1 VNKFLIAAAAALF
14 SANSFAAIALS
25 GEYTGTLNDSG
36 VYTQDLAT
44 TLVGSSAAGAVTVT
58 LDETMAVDDLYV
70 ESTLAGVKFKLG
82 DWSGTDAD
90 FSKLNASTTVGPAT
104 VGVTQVSGGAT
115 TFDAGMTLAGVK
127 VDVTNIT
134 NTARS
139 TTASAKVAGFSV
151 DVEHAKVGTDHQLQL
166 GASRTIMAS
175 TDANG
180 VTSGGWTIS
189 VDRGQNAARD
199 AYEDGAMGGSISTSV
214 AGIGTVKGEVSNS
227 KTDVKTYGLS
237 VTSGIF
243 TGSWDKVGSADG
255 ALSLKAVVKF

>member
-1 VNKFLIAAAAALF
+1 MKQIIAAMAAMVI
-14 SANSFAAIALS
+14 SASSIAGVSLS
-25 GEYTGTLNDSG
+25 GKYTGTLNDAG
-36 VYTQDLAT
+36 VYAQDLET

-58 LDETMAVDDLYV
+58 LDEAFAVDDMYV
-70 ESTLAGVKFKLG
+70 ESTLAGVKLKLG

-104 VGVTQVSGGAT
+104 VGATQVSGGAT

-134 NTARS
+134 NVARS
-139 TTASAKVAGFSV
+139 TKASASVAGFSV

-166 GASRTIMAS
+166 GASRTILS
-175 TDANG
+175 TTDANG
-180 VTSGGWTIS
+180 VSSGGWTVS

-199 AYEDGAMGGSISTSV
+199 AYEDGAMGGSVSTSV
-214 AGIGTVKGEVSNS
+214 AGIGSVKAKVSNS

-243 TGSWDKVGSADG
+243 TGAWDKVGSADG
-255 ALSLKAVVKF
+255 SLSLKAVVSF

>member
-1 VNKFLIAAAAALF
+1 MAALAALF

-25 GEYTGTLNDSG
+25 GEYTGTFNDSG
-36 VYTQDLAT
+36 VYTQDLTT

-58 LDETMAVDDLYV
+58 LDESFAVDDMYV
-70 ESTLAGVKFKLG
+70 ESTLAGVKLKLG
-82 DWSGTDAD
+82 EVDDVTSIGAT
-90 FSKLNASTTVGPAT
+90 TTVGPAS
-104 VGVTQVSGGAT
+104 VGVNQVSGGSM
-115 TFDAGMTLAGVK
+115 TFDAGMTVAGIAVSLT
-127 VDVTNIT
+127 DIT
-134 NTARS
+134 NDTRS
-139 TTASAKVAGFSV
+139 TKASASVAGFSV
-151 DVEHAKVGTDHQLQL
+151 SAEHAKSGTDHQLQL
-166 GASRTIMAS
+166 SASRTIMAS

-189 VDRGQNAARD
+189 VDRGQNADRD
-199 AYEDGAMGGSISTSV
+199 AYEDGAIGGSISTSI

-255 ALSLKAVVKF
+255 ALSLKAVVAF

>member
-1 VNKFLIAAAAALF
+1 MYA
-14 SANSFAAIALS
+14 
-25 GEYTGTLNDSG
+25 
-36 VYTQDLAT
+36 QDLET

-58 LDETMAVDDLYV
+58 LDEAFAVDDMYV
-70 ESTLAGVKFKLG
+70 ETSMAGVKFKLG

-139 TTASAKVAGFSV
+139 TAASATVAGFGV
-151 DVEHAKVGTDHQLQL
+151 AVEHAKVGTTHQLETSLQEL
-166 GASRTIMAS
+166 FFLLLTLMALQVVVGLFLL
-175 TDANG
+175 T
-180 VTSGGWTIS
+180 VIKTLLVMRLKMVQW
-189 VDRGQNAARD
+189 VVQ
-199 AYEDGAMGGSISTSV
+199 YLTSV
-214 AGIGTVKGEVSNS
+214 AGIGTVKAEVSNS
-227 KTDVKTYGLS
+227 KTKVKTYGLS

-243 TGSWDKVGSADG
+243 TGAWDKVGSADG
-255 ALSLKAVVKF
+255 SLSLKAVVSF

>member
-1 VNKFLIAAAAALF
+1 MAALF

-82 DWSGTDAD
+82 DWSGTSAD

-104 VGVTQVSGGAT
+104 VGVTQVSGGST
-115 TFDAGMTLAGVK
+115 TFDAGMTIAGVK
-127 VDVTNIT
+127 VNVENVT

-139 TTASAKVAGFSV
+139 TTASAKVLVSQSGNFAQTPFFCSDTV
-151 DVEHAKVGTDHQLQL
+151 LLLNSL
-166 GASRTIMAS
+166 GKTNAQ
-175 TDANG
+175 
-180 VTSGGWTIS
+180 
-189 VDRGQNAARD
+189 QNARAEFNILFR
-199 AYEDGAMGGSISTSV
+199 
-214 AGIGTVKGEVSNS
+214 
-227 KTDVKTYGLS
+227 
-237 VTSGIF
+237 
-243 TGSWDKVGSADG
+243 
-255 ALSLKAVVKF
+255 

>member
-1 VNKFLIAAAAALF
+1 VKKLLIAAIAALF

-58 LDETMAVDDLYV
+58 LDKDFAVDDMFV

-82 DWSGTDAD
+82 EVDDVTSIGAT
-90 FSKLNASTTVGPAT
+90 TTVGPAT
-104 VGVTQVSGGAT
+104 VGVNQVSGGAM
-115 TFDAGMTLAGVK
+115 TFDAGTTLAGVK
-127 VDVTNIT
+127 ANVENIT
-134 NTARS
+134 NDARI
-139 TTASAKVAGFSV
+139 TTASGSVAGFAWT
-151 DVEHAKVGTDHQLQL
+151 VEHAKSGTDHQLQL

-189 VDRGQNAARD
+189 VDRGQNADRD
-199 AYEDGAMGGSISTSV
+199 AYEDGAIGGSISTSI

-255 ALSLKAVVKF
+255 ALSLKAVVAF

>member
-134 NTARS
+134 NVARS
-139 TTASAKVAGFSV
+139 TKAS
-151 DVEHAKVGTDHQLQL
+151 
-166 GASRTIMAS
+166 
-175 TDANG
+175 
-180 VTSGGWTIS
+180 
-189 VDRGQNAARD
+189 
-199 AYEDGAMGGSISTSV
+199 
-214 AGIGTVKGEVSNS
+214 
-227 KTDVKTYGLS
+227 
-237 VTSGIF
+237 
-243 TGSWDKVGSADG
+243 
-255 ALSLKAVVKF
+255 

>member
-1 VNKFLIAAAAALF
+1 MKQIIAAMAAMVM
-14 SANSFAAIALS
+14 SASSIAGVSLS
-25 GEYTGTLNDSG
+25 GEYTGTFNDSG
-36 VYTQDLAT
+36 VYTQDLTT

-58 LDETMAVDDLYV
+58 LDEAFAVDDMYV
-70 ESTLAGVKFKLG
+70 ESTLAGVKIKLG

-104 VGVTQVSGGAT
+104 VGATQVSGGAT

-134 NTARS
+134 NVARS
-139 TTASAKVAGFSV
+139 TKASASVAGFSV
-151 DVEHAKVGTDHQLQL
+151 NVKHAKVGTDHQLQL
-166 GASRTIMAS
+166 DASRTILS
-175 TDANG
+175 TTDANG
-180 VTSGGWTIS
+180 VSSGGWTVS

-199 AYEDGAMGGSISTSV
+199 AYEDGAMGGSVSTSV
-214 AGIGTVKGEVSNS
+214 GGIGSVKAKVSNS

-243 TGSWDKVGSADG
+243 TGAWDKVGSADG

>member
-1 VNKFLIAAAAALF
+1 MKQIIAAMAAMVI
-14 SANSFAAIALS
+14 SASSIAGVSLS
-25 GEYTGTLNDSG
+25 GKYTGTLNDAG
-36 VYTQDLAT
+36 VYAQDLET

-58 LDETMAVDDLYV
+58 LDEAFAVDDMYV
-70 ESTLAGVKFKLG
+70 ETSMAGVKFKLG

-134 NTARS
+134 NIARS
-139 TTASAKVAGFSV
+139 TKASASVAGFSV

-166 GASRTIMAS
+166 GASRTILS
-175 TDANG
+175 TTDANG

-199 AYEDGAMGGSISTSV
+199 AYEDGAMGGSVSTSV
-214 AGIGTVKGEVSNS
+214 AGIGSVKAEVSNS

-243 TGSWDKVGSADG
+243 TGAWDKVGSADG

>member
-1 VNKFLIAAAAALF
+1 MAALF

-36 VYTQDLAT
+36 VYTQDLET
-44 TLVGSSAAGAVTVT
+44 TLVGSSAAGSVTVT

-82 DWSGTDAD
+82 DWSGTSAD

-104 VGVTQVSGGAT
+104 VGVTQVSGGST
-115 TFDAGMTLAGVK
+115 TFDAGMTIAGVK
-127 VDVTNIT
+127 VNVENVT

-166 GASRTIMAS
+166 GASRTILS
-175 TDANG
+175 TTDANG

-199 AYEDGAMGGSISTSV
+199 AYEDGAMGGSVSTSV
-214 AGIGTVKGEVSNS
+214 GWNWFCKSRSI
-227 KTDVKTYGLS
+227 
-237 VTSGIF
+237 
-243 TGSWDKVGSADG
+243 
-255 ALSLKAVVKF
+255 

>member
-1 VNKFLIAAAAALF
+1 MKKLLIAAAAALF

-36 VYTQDLAT
+36 VYTQDLET
-44 TLVGSSAAGAVTVT
+44 SLVGSSAAGSVTVT

-104 VGVTQVSGGAT
+104 VGATQVSGGAT

-151 DVEHAKVGTDHQLQL
+151 GVEHAKVGTDHQLQL
-166 GASRTIMAS
+166 DASRTILAS

-199 AYEDGAMGGSISTSV
+199 AYEDGAMGGSVSTSV

-255 ALSLKAVVKF
+255 SLSLKAVVAF